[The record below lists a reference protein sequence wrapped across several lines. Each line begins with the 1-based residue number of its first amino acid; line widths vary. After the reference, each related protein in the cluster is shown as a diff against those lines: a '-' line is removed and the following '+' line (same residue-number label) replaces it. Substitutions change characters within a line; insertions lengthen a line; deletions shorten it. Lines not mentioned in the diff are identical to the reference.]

1 VVEKDAIIDGSKVKS
16 GDVLIGLASSG
27 PHSNGYSLIRKII
40 EVNGADINSDFH
52 GRPLG
57 EVLLAPTR
65 IYVKAVLAAIKQ
77 HDIHALAH
85 ITGGGLQENLP
96 RVLPDGC
103 CAVIDTQSWEIPP
116 VFKWL
121 QEQGNVA
128 ANEMYRTFNCGVGM
142 ILVVPAE
149 QADDVISTLQ
159 EHDEKAWQIGHIE
172 TAGADAPQVRLD

>member
-1 VVEKDAIIDGSKVKS
+1 VEKDAIIDGSKVVN

-40 EVNGADINSDFH
+40 EVKGADINSDFH

-57 EVLLAPTR
+57 EVLLEPTR
-65 IYVKAVLAAIKQ
+65 IYVKPVLAAIRE
-77 HDIHALAH
+77 HDVHALAH

-103 CAVIDTQSWEIPP
+103 CAVINTASWEIPA
-116 VFKWL
+116 VFRWL

-128 ANEMYRTFNCGVGM
+128 SDEMYRTFNCGVGM
-142 ILVVPAE
+142 ILAVA
-149 QADDVISTLQ
+149 ADDAQGVIDTLQ
-159 EHDEKAWQIGHIE
+159 QNGEQAWQIGHIE
-172 TAGADAPQVRLD
+172 TIGSDNNQVRLD